1 MNFMTPKVDVVVVGC
16 GLFVDF
22 MLNFI
27 KFFYSASGHR
37 QINWIMSS
45 KEFEGPSD
53 MQIWAF
59 VTRSQWRVSDTQ
71 VTIKAHGPFC
81 IALDFYGIC
90 SIHGKKAICVSLS
103 CYNKGIAAQVS
114 IVYVFPVDDNGYL
127 IWKSS
132 WKSAGFKIIN
142 LIRYLFPARS
152 SCHCGYASWW
162 CFIYSYPVTIRE
174 RIANA

>member
-1 MNFMTPKVDVVVVGC
+1 MPIDSDCINRLYCSFPLPSLIFIYSMIGLLICKYEPLWQDVNVQSLILRWPLRPI
-16 GLFVDF
+16 GLLYSIRLLWD
-22 MLNFI
+22 L
-27 KFFYSASGHR
+27 FYS
-37 QINWIMSS
+37 W
-45 KEFEGPSD
+45 
-53 MQIWAF
+53 
-59 VTRSQWRVSDTQ
+59 
-71 VTIKAHGPFC
+71 
-81 IALDFYGIC
+81 
-90 SIHGKKAICVSLS
+90 KKAICVSLC
-103 CYNKGIAAQVS
+103 CYNKGITAQVS

-127 IWKSS
+127 IWESS